1 MLGWATRM
9 EPLDHSLGEGLSQTS
24 WICQQSPREGGDILC
39 SGPAPE
45 DSLSRD
51 KRTEE
56 EGLPRGGPSGFS
68 FSKVDQT
75 KRDER

>member
-1 MLGWATRM
+1 M
-9 EPLDHSLGEGLSQTS
+9 ESLDYSLGEGLSQTS